1 MTEEVTQQQQDQAA
15 EQDFAKGFGEARVEE
30 TPAKTD
36 KPEANVEAKPQESAA
51 EKPAQAETPAEEK
64 PTLVG
69 GLTEEEWNARAA
81 KAAGVEEL
89 RSEIRKNFGQIG
101 EVKRTLEDLSKKL
114 AAGTATRKITKE
126 ALKRVNEELPGLGDA
141 LAADLS
147 ELLGTAEAAQE
158 KAEAQGKAFDPDAYF
173 AEKLAPA
180 LQQLEARANEKAELR
195 IVKSIHRDFET
206 VVKSQEFAGWLK
218 TLPEEKQ
225 KEFRDSE
232 DGFVAADAVTEF
244 KDWTAKQKKVAEK
257 KQTRLEA
264 AVTPQGAAKGHE
276 PITQD
281 EDALFE
287 KGFKT
292 AGNRY
297 ATR

>member
-1 MTEEVTQQQQDQAA
+1 MTEEVIDQAVQEQAA
-15 EQDFAKGFGEARVEE
+15 EADFAKGFEARVVE
-30 TPAKTD
+30 TPAST
-36 KPEANVEAKPQESAA
+36 EAKAE
-51 EKPAQAETPAEEK
+51 EKPQTEVVVEKPSQVEKPAEEK
-64 PTLVG
+64 PLVG

-81 KAAGVEEL
+81 KAAGVDEL
-89 RSEIRKNFGQIG
+89 RGEIRKNFGQYG
-101 EVKRTLEDLSKKL
+101 ELKRAIEDLSKKL
-114 AAGTATRKITKE
+114 AAGTTTRKITKE

-158 KAEAQGKAFDPDAYF
+158 KAESQGKTFDPDAYF